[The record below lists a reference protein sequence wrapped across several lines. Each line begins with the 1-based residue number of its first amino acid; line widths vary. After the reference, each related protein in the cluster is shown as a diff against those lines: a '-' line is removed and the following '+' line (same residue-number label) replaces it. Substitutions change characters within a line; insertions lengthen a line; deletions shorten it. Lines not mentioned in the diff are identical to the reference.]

1 MTTPT
6 STSCPSP
13 RNQPTYV
20 WSHEAYTLLRESYVD
35 EYIAFLSEG
44 TAAAAAAVAPASSS
58 KPPSLPKAHDSNAK
72 YTDARLYD
80 GIVEYVGRTAV
91 LYVGEMLFTAKRG
104 DSIVPATD
112 GAMPKV
118 GALRGSVGT

>member
-1 MTTPT
+1 M
-6 STSCPSP
+6 
-13 RNQPTYV
+13 

-44 TAAAAAAVAPASSS
+44 TAAAAAAVAPASRS

-80 GIVEYVGRTAV
+80 SIVEYVGRTAV
-91 LYVGEMLFTAKRG
+91 LYVGEKLYTAKRG
-104 DSIVPATD
+104 DSIVPASG

-118 GALRGSVGT
+118 GALRGSMGT